1 MRQLLL
7 LLCGMGMIGSLNA
20 QSISPEVIG
29 SAGDQ
34 NTVGSTT
41 VSWTIG
47 EPLVETVA
55 TGGNEVSQGF
65 HQPSYL
71 LVALDNPFARHLAVE
86 VFPNP
91 TQERVFFE
99 FEREDN
105 SPIVIRLINLE
116 GQLLEEQS
124 SVELQDRLEF
134 NLSQVPNG
142 QYFLQ
147 VRTSSGE
154 FNAYKV
160 QKIN

>member
-1 MRQLLL
+1 MRKLLL
-7 LLCGMGMIGSLNA
+7 LLCGMGFLGSLNA
-20 QSISPEVIG
+20 QSISPEVMG

-34 NTVGSTT
+34 STVGSTS

-55 TGGNEVSQGF
+55 GGGNQVSQGF

-71 LVALDNPFARHLAVE
+71 LVALDNPFAQHLEVD

-99 FEREDN
+99 FVREDN
-105 SPIVIRLINLE
+105 SPLAVRLINLD
-116 GQLLEEQS
+116 GQLLEEQTS
-124 SVELQDRLEF
+124 LELQDRMEF
-134 NLSQVPNG
+134 NLSQVPSG
-142 QYFLQ
+142 QYFIQ
-147 VRTSSGE
+147 VRTSSGD
-154 FNAYKV
+154 FKAYKV